1 MLFFPKMSFCCRK
14 RKNEKFSCKNQP
26 GSKKNDILKG
36 EEKEETMI
44 QLITFLIAQL
54 IFVPVYLLTTDIC
67 TGRNGKW
74 IHKVILILISPF
86 AAYLYINFFLGFIS
100 VVLPEETLDKILSAS
115 DIIVISLSFLFMKD
129 MTEKDILVG

>member
-1 MLFFPKMSFCCRK
+1 
-14 RKNEKFSCKNQP
+14 
-26 GSKKNDILKG
+26 
-36 EEKEETMI
+36 MI

-86 AAYLYINFFLGFIS
+86 AAYLYINFFLGFIITPENTPASKRQRRRRDES
-100 VVLPEETLDKILSAS
+100 VL
-115 DIIVISLSFLFMKD
+115 
-129 MTEKDILVG
+129 G

>member
-1 MLFFPKMSFCCRK
+1 
-14 RKNEKFSCKNQP
+14 
-26 GSKKNDILKG
+26 
-36 EEKEETMI
+36 MI

-115 DIIVISLSFLFMKD
+115 DLIVIHLHCYHRTSS
-129 MTEKDILVG
+129 ILCP